1 MRLIEIVGGLE
12 KWCEIIEVAWDWD
25 DYEMDA
31 MVWHSLRWCEVWLDT
46 ARNGIRDDWRH
57 LKWLNGFRMYSTVG
71 SLTRPQR
78 PAIPISATQIR
89 GDTAVGETHKS
100 QPVCSWK
107 MLITAL
113 AKIFSHKDRQTFLHP
128 AICALEWLHAKYNAW
143 RRVGGKSH
151 GSSLGSWMAAVCT
164 WSGHDESSETPREQH
179 HETAPQW
186 IHAPQ
191 IRMYHPTWTTF
202 CKSSLLPTFS
212 SQAAHAP
219 RSGRTPGESR
229 TCRCGTSVDRP
240 KQSPMAR
247 LVWAGRLGET
257 CSMGNGHVKYILMVG
272 DWKLLSNDFVRDD
285 E

>member
-1 MRLIEIVGGLE
+1 
-12 KWCEIIEVAWDWD
+12 
-25 DYEMDA
+25 
-31 MVWHSLRWCEVWLDT
+31 
-46 ARNGIRDDWRH
+46 
-57 LKWLNGFRMYSTVG
+57 MYSTVG

-78 PAIPISATQIR
+78 PPIPISATQIR

-143 RRVGGKSH
+143 RRVAGKSH

-191 IRMYHPTWTTF
+191 IRMYHPTWTAF

-247 LVWAGRLGET
+247 PGLCEPVDLERHVRWATVMSSTFWCLVTGSYFPMTSFE
-257 CSMGNGHVKYILMVG
+257 MMN
-272 DWKLLSNDFVRDD
+272 KLVITKVYMSINYCQRFLSKLTMIK
-285 E
+285 